1 MFNTLHWEDV
11 PKLRRTDV
19 KYTLQLLLR
28 VVRRRA
34 PHPATRATAQPAAGN
49 SVKIGFLGQQ
59 IVLSGVSMS
68 RVTCQHSMSR
78 VTCPGLRVLLTCFGD
93 NLTTEWLS
101 IAATIRSGPAA
112 QHRKQSIDSVK

>member
-34 PHPATRATAQPAAGN
+34 PHPASRATAQPAAGN

-68 RVTCQHSMSR
+68 RVTYQHSMSR
-78 VTCPGLRVLLTCFGD
+78 VQGSACC
-93 NLTTEWLS
+93 
-101 IAATIRSGPAA
+101 
-112 QHRKQSIDSVK
+112 

>member
-1 MFNTLHWEDV
+1 MFDALYLEDV

-28 VVRRRA
+28 VVRHRA
-34 PHPATRATAQPAAGN
+34 PHPASRAAAQPAGN

-59 IVLSGVSMS
+59 IILSGVSMS
-68 RVTCQHSMSR
+68 RVTCQHMSR

-101 IAATIRSGPAA
+101 IAATIR
-112 QHRKQSIDSVK
+112 

>member
-1 MFNTLHWEDV
+1 MFDTLYLEDV

-28 VVRRRA
+28 VVRHRA
-34 PHPATRATAQPAAGN
+34 PHPASRAAAQPAAGN

-59 IVLSGVSMS
+59 IILSGVSCHVS
-68 RVTCQHSMSR
+68 RASSICHVSRAQHYMSR

-101 IAATIRSGPAA
+101 IAATIR
-112 QHRKQSIDSVK
+112 